1 MSSTFIEHSPEA
13 DVDKSLILIM
23 DGEGNVTADP
33 EHFEKLINNQKI
45 PDMGIKIVRLD
56 SSQTENENSK
66 DSGTVFVTKFFFL
79 L

>member
-13 DVDKSLILIM
+13 DGDKSLILIM

-33 EHFEKLINNQKI
+33 AHFEKLISNQKL

-56 SSQTENENSK
+56 SSQTESGNDG
-66 DSGTVFVTKFFFL
+66 DSGKP
-79 L
+79 